1 MYVEHNTLRDGR
13 FLLCRA
19 MSGVS
24 VIGMICLSLLS
35 GCGRFMQSDSDK
47 GVRLYQQGNYL
58 GAANSFQRALE
69 KQPGDADCFYN
80 LGATY
85 HQQSKLFGRAGDLQ
99 TAEQY
104 YHLCLARNQNHAACQ
119 RGLAVLLVETGRT
132 GDAATQLEQ
141 WAAREPVNPEPKIE
155 LARLCHEQG
164 DNLDAEN
171 YLIDA
176 VSIDPDNPRAL
187 VALGQIRESS
197 GDTQQALANYSKALE
212 LDRNQPTVA
221 AKVAT
226 LSTSGPPP
234 VIAVAPPAGGSPYS
248 PR

>member
-1 MYVEHNTLRDGR
+1 MEHSTLRDGL
-13 FLLCRA
+13 FFP
-19 MSGVS
+19 GVASIS
-24 VIGMICLSLLS
+24 VVVICLLVPNG
-35 GCGRFMQSDSDK
+35 GCSRLVNSDSNQ
-47 GVRLYQQGNYL
+47 GVALYEQGNYL

-69 KQPGDADCFYN
+69 KQPGNADCFYN

-85 HQQSKLFGRAGDLQ
+85 HQQSKLFGQAGDLQ

-104 YHLCLARNQNHAACQ
+104 YHLCLARDPDHAACQ

-141 WAAREPVNPEPKIE
+141 WAARQPANPEPRIE

-164 DNLDAEN
+164 DDLDAEN

-176 VSIDPDNPRAL
+176 VSIDPENPRAL

-197 GDTQQALANYSKALE
+197 GDTQQALVNYSKALE

-226 LSTSGPPP
+226 LSSSGPSAVIAIAPP
-234 VIAVAPPAGGSPYS
+234 VGGSSYS
-248 PR
+248 PQ

>member
-1 MYVEHNTLRDGR
+1 VEFDTLSDRR
-13 FLLCRA
+13 FFFYRLRA
-19 MSGVS
+19 GVV
-24 VIGMICLSLLS
+24 VIGMIGFSLFC
-35 GCGRFMQSDSDK
+35 GCGRFVQSDSEK

-85 HQQSKLFGRAGDLQ
+85 HQQAKLFGRTGDLQ

-141 WAAREPVNPEPKIE
+141 WAAREPTNPEPKIE
-155 LARLCHEQG
+155 LARLCQEQG

-171 YLIDA
+171 YLVDA
-176 VSIDPDNPRAL
+176 VSVDPDNPRAL
-187 VALGQIRESS
+187 VALGQIREAS
-197 GDTQQALANYSKALE
+197 GDTQQALANYAKALE

-226 LSTSGPPP
+226 LSASGSSA
-234 VIAVAPPAGGSPYS
+234 VIATAPPAGGSPYS

>member
-1 MYVEHNTLRDGR
+1 MQDG
-13 FLLCRA
+13 FLFRGLKSISA
-19 MSGVS
+19 VG
-24 VIGMICLSLLS
+24 ICLLVLSS
-35 GCGRFMQSDSDK
+35 GCGRFVNSDSNQ
-47 GVRLYQQGNYL
+47 GVTLYEQGNYL

-69 KQPGDADCFYN
+69 KQPGNADCFYN

-85 HQQSKLFGRAGDLQ
+85 HQQSKLFGQPGDLQ

-104 YHLCLARNQNHAACQ
+104 YHLCLARNPDHAACQ

-141 WAAREPVNPEPKIE
+141 WAARQPANPEPRIE

-164 DNLDAEN
+164 DELDAEN

-176 VSIDPDNPRAL
+176 VSIDPENPRAL

-197 GDTQQALANYSKALE
+197 GDTQQALVNYSKALE

-221 AKVAT
+221 AKVST
-226 LSTSGPPP
+226 LSSSGPSSVIAIAPP
-234 VIAVAPPAGGSPYS
+234 VGGSTYS
-248 PR
+248 PQ

>member
-1 MYVEHNTLRDGR
+1 MSDRRFFFYRLR
-13 FLLCRA
+13 A
-19 MSGVS
+19 GVA
-24 VIGMICLSLLS
+24 VIGMIGFSLFC
-35 GCGRFMQSDSDK
+35 GCGRVVQSDSEK

-85 HQQSKLFGRAGDLQ
+85 HQQAKLFGRTGDLQ

-141 WAAREPVNPEPKIE
+141 WAAREPTNPEPKIE
-155 LARLCHEQG
+155 LARLC
-164 DNLDAEN
+164 
-171 YLIDA
+171 
-176 VSIDPDNPRAL
+176 
-187 VALGQIRESS
+187 
-197 GDTQQALANYSKALE
+197 
-212 LDRNQPTVA
+212 
-221 AKVAT
+221 
-226 LSTSGPPP
+226 
-234 VIAVAPPAGGSPYS
+234 
-248 PR
+248 